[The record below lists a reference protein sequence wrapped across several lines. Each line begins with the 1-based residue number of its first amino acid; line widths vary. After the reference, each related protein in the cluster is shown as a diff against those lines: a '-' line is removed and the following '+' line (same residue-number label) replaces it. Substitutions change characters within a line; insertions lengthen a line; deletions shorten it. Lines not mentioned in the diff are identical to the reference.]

1 MPVEFLG
8 IAATGDGSETTP
20 RSTAAFDRDYT
31 LRLARAHED
40 HGWDRVLFA
49 YGAGSPEPAAAAAFL
64 ASHLDRLQIL
74 LAHRPNVSYP
84 TFAAKTFAT
93 LDQISDGRLTVH
105 FITGGSDHE
114 QQREGDFLSKD
125 ERYER
130 TREYIGIVK
139 KAWTSREPF
148 DHEGAHYRFNDFV
161 SDVFPVQQPR
171 PGVSFGG
178 SSDAAYA
185 AGGAEAD
192 VYCLWGEPL
201 ARTAEQIERVKEA
214 ARAAGRTDVP
224 RIQVAFRPIIA
235 PTEELAWEK
244 AHRTVAAIKARRES
258 GELVRRGRPLGAA
271 APENTGSQ
279 RLIEI
284 AEAGERYDRALWT
297 PTAAATGGAGNSNAL
312 VGTPETV
319 AEALLDYYDLG
330 VDILSARGYHLLDD
344 AIDFGRHVIPIVRE
358 EVAKRDAAK
367 AAAAAER
374 AERDRHQLIAVQ
386 A

>member
-8 IAATGDGSETTP
+8 IAATGDGSETAART
-20 RSTAAFDRDYT
+20 TAAFDRDYT

-49 YGAGSPEPAAAAAFL
+49 YGAGAPEPAAAAAYL
-64 ASHLDRLQIL
+64 ASHLERLQIL

-105 FITGGSDHE
+105 FITGGNDHE
-114 QQREGDFLSKD
+114 QQREGDFLTKD
-125 ERYER
+125 QRYER

-148 DHEGAHYRFNDFV
+148 DHEGPHYRFNDFV

-171 PGVSFGG
+171 PAVSFGG

-192 VYCLWGEPL
+192 IYCLWGEPL

-244 AHRTVAAIKARRES
+244 AHRTVAAIRARRGS
-258 GELVRRGRPLGAA
+258 GRPGAPGTA
-271 APENTGSQ
+271 APEAVTPENAGSQ
-279 RLIEI
+279 RLLEI

-319 AEALLDYYDLG
+319 AQALLDYHDLG
-330 VDILSARGYHLLDD
+330 VDILSARGYDLLDD
-344 AIDFGRHVIPIVRE
+344 AIDFGRYVIPIVRE
-358 EVAKRDAAK
+358 EVAKRD
-367 AAAAAER
+367 AAAAER
-374 AERDRHQLIAVQ
+374 AERDRHQLIAAQ